1 MNNLEKKLFDK
12 FIKTLT
18 VKSANTKKL
27 FGIGFIGLV
36 GSGKSYVAKEI
47 GKRLGLYVDC
57 NDKVRRFL
65 NKEGFSGSSPV
76 QKIVE
81 KIGPEVGH
89 YLYQNNIS
97 KILDADLVKH
107 YNIAK
112 ENVEKFGGK
121 FFIIKL
127 VCAEDVILT
136 RLEKRERE
144 IAKNPNSNLSRA
156 GKEDYF
162 KRKKMHEEISLA
174 EIFFTIDTAIDVNPQ
189 IDELI
194 NKLKK
199 EQVI

>member
-1 MNNLEKKLFDK
+1 MNNLERKLFDK

-57 NDKVRRFL
+57 NDNVRRFL

-76 QKIVE
+76 QEVVE
-81 KIGPEVGH
+81 KIGPEIGR

-127 VCAEDVILT
+127 VCPEDVILK
-136 RLEKRERE
+136 RLEKRENE
-144 IAKNPNSNLSRA
+144 IIKNPDSNLSRA

-162 KRKKMHEEISLA
+162 KRKKMHEEMSLA
-174 EIFFTIDTAIDVNPQ
+174 EIFFTIDTSLDVDPQ

-199 EQVI
+199 EKVI